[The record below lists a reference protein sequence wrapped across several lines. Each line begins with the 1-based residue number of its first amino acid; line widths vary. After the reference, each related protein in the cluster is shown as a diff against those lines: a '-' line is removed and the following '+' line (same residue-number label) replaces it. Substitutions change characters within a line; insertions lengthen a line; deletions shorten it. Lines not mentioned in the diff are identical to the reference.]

1 MKLNPL
7 AWFRREVKQSAAG
20 PAISAF
26 SVGRPVWT
34 KRNYEGFAR
43 EAYGINAVAHRC
55 VKLIAQSCASPP
67 WLLYD
72 KGGVEI
78 EEHPLLDLL
87 NKPNPMNGGAQF
99 WEAFYAYLMLA
110 GNSYI
115 EHVQAR
121 GKASPELW
129 ALRPD
134 RMQVIPGQYGTP
146 QAYRYEVN
154 GRQIDWDV
162 DPRTGRSA
170 VLHVR
175 EFNPC
180 DDWYGLSRVEPA
192 AYGVDRHNAAA
203 AHNKALLDNGARPSG
218 ALVFKPISAGTG
230 EPSQSAP
237 AEVLKAAED
246 RLQERYG
253 GPDNA
258 GRPMVLGGNVE
269 WEEMGLSPK
278 DMDFGKNK
286 DDAGRDIAT
295 SFGVPHI
302 LIVPGE
308 ATYNNLR
315 EARLWFWEDTVLPLI
330 NTGLDALNTWLAPEY
345 DGDLK
350 IAVDLDD
357 IPALEPRRE
366 AKRTSVT
373 LLFDKGLLTR
383 DEAREALQY
392 DDWPEDAV
400 GKVDAPVLTA
410 VIESIDKIGVEPA
423 ERYLQST
430 GLYPEGQTIAD
441 AVASLPDELTGMDNP
456 EDVAAA
462 MTPQGDGGPS
472 GQEQN
477 DGAEDRPLT
486 AGKALILGWHHE
498 PEPHPAIAHLETIV
512 DNGGKTAAAIND
524 LVKVL
529 EENGRPI
536 VNVEPAVINVAPANI
551 EVHTP
556 PVNVDVKVSKRG
568 DVVKEVTGYD
578 DRGRII
584 AMTEREIEPE
594 QVEE

>member
-67 WLLYD
+67 WLLSD
-72 KGGVEI
+72 RGGVEI

-115 EHVQAR
+115 EHVQAK
-121 GKASPELW
+121 GKANPELW

-134 RMQVIPGQYGTP
+134 RMQIIPGQYGTP

-154 GRQIDWDV
+154 GRRIDWDV
-162 DPRTGRSA
+162 DPRTGRSD

-246 RLQERYG
+246 RLQDRYG

-330 NTGLDALNTWLAPEY
+330 NTGLDAMNAWLAPVY
-345 DGDLK
+345 GDGLT

-373 LLFDKGLLTR
+373 MLFDKGLLTS
-383 DEAREALQY
+383 DEARAELDY
-392 DDWPEDAV
+392 EPWPEDAV

-441 AVASLPDELTGMDNP
+441 AVAALPDELTGMDNP

-462 MTPQGDGGPS
+462 MTPS
-472 GQEQN
+472 GQAGDAAPPNDATPMQN
-477 DGAEDRPLT
+477 DGSNED
-486 AGKALILGWHHE
+486 A
-498 PEPHPAIAHLETIV
+498 
-512 DNGGKTAAAIND
+512 
-524 LVKVL
+524 
-529 EENGRPI
+529 
-536 VNVEPAVINVAPANI
+536 
-551 EVHTP
+551 
-556 PVNVDVKVSKRG
+556 
-568 DVVKEVTGYD
+568 
-578 DRGRII
+578 
-584 AMTEREIEPE
+584 
-594 QVEE
+594 